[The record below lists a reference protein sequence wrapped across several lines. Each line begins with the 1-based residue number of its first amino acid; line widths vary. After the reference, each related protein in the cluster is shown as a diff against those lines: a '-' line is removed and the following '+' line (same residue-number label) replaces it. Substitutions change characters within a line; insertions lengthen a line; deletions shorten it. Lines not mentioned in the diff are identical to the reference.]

1 MCGHQ
6 SQTSLFQLTPF
17 GGILEKMFRLN
28 RNRCQ
33 SCQQRQI
40 TDEPIGR
47 RAISYNVGLDAVC
60 HGFSRL
66 GNGSAHHHHL
76 SKYTKTSFVAHRQSE
91 IMMVSEQ
98 SVIYDSSSREYNYQ

>member
-6 SQTSLFQLTPF
+6 SQTSPFQLAPL

-40 TDEPIGR
+40 TDEPIGGGLSVTTSFR
-47 RAISYNVGLDAVC
+47 TLFAMAIVGL
-60 HGFSRL
+60 GRGPL
-66 GNGSAHHHHL
+66 II
-76 SKYTKTSFVAHRQSE
+76 TKVNIRIE
-91 IMMVSEQ
+91 VL
-98 SVIYDSSSREYNYQ
+98 